1 MAKQHEKPQPVARA
15 RNADATRTA
24 ILASA
29 RRAFARAGYDGAG
42 LREIA
47 AAAGVT
53 AMMVHRYFGS
63 KEQLFAAVI
72 AGIMTTPIILTEENL
87 ASPALAA
94 ALAAGL
100 VEQTQSGATPLD
112 GFRIMLHSASSPQAA
127 DIGRVQIEQHYHRKL
142 TAALRG
148 DLAAERAAVVLALV
162 AGVQVMR
169 QMLALPALA
178 DASPAALIRILTPIF
193 QQLVD
198 GPRREARRRRR
209 ERRRSDP
216 SSRRRA

>member
-1 MAKQHEKPQPVARA
+1 MAKKRPAPARP

-24 ILASA
+24 ILTSA

-47 AAAGVT
+47 ADAGVT
-53 AMMVHRYFGS
+53 AMMVNRYFGS

-72 AGIMTTPIILTEENL
+72 AEVMTTPIILTAESL
-87 ASPALAA
+87 ASPALGQ

-100 VEQTQSGATPLD
+100 VNQTQAGATPLD
-112 GFRIMLHSASSPQAA
+112 GFLIMMHSASSPRAA
-127 DIGRVQIEQHYHRKL
+127 EIGRAQIEQHYHRTL

-148 DLAAERAAVVLALV
+148 DLAAQRAALVLSLV

-169 QMLALPALA
+169 QMIGLSALA
-178 DASPAALIRILTPIF
+178 DAKPAALIRVLAPIF

-198 GPRREARRRRR
+198 GERAGPDKATSRKRSPSVQRR
-209 ERRRSDP
+209 
-216 SSRRRA
+216 

>member
-1 MAKQHEKPQPVARA
+1 MAKKKPAPARP
-15 RNADATRTA
+15 RNAGATRRA
-24 ILASA
+24 ILTSA

-47 AAAGVT
+47 ADAGVT
-53 AMMVHRYFGS
+53 AMMVNRYFGS

-72 AGIMTTPIILTEENL
+72 AEVMTAPIILTRENL
-87 ASPALAA
+87 ASSALGE

-100 VEQTQSGATPLD
+100 VNQTQAGATPLD
-112 GFRIMLHSASSPQAA
+112 GFLIMLHSASSSRAA
-127 DIGRVQIEQHYHRKL
+127 EIGRVQIEQQYHRQL

-148 DLAAERAAVVLALV
+148 KLAPQRAALVLSLV

-169 QMLALPALA
+169 QMIGLSALA
-178 DASPAALIRILTPIF
+178 EAKPAALIRILAPIF

-198 GPRREARRRRR
+198 G
-209 ERRRSDP
+209 ERPAIDSGQP
-216 SSRRRA
+216 G

>member
-1 MAKQHEKPQPVARA
+1 MAKKRPAPARP

-24 ILASA
+24 ILTSA

-47 AAAGVT
+47 ADAGVT
-53 AMMVHRYFGS
+53 AMMVNRYFGS

-72 AGIMTTPIILTEENL
+72 AEVMTAPIILTAESL
-87 ASPALAA
+87 ASPALGQ

-100 VEQTQSGATPLD
+100 VNQTQAGATPLD
-112 GFRIMLHSASSPQAA
+112 GFLIMMHSASSPRAA
-127 DIGRVQIEQHYHRKL
+127 EIGRAQIEQHYHRTL

-148 DLAAERAAVVLALV
+148 DLAAQRAALVLSLV

-169 QMLALPALA
+169 QMIGLSALA
-178 DASPAALIRILTPIF
+178 DAKPAALIRILAPIF

-198 GPRREARRRRR
+198 GERAGPDKATSRKRSPSVQRR
-209 ERRRSDP
+209 
-216 SSRRRA
+216 

>member
-1 MAKQHEKPQPVARA
+1 MAKKRPAPARP

-24 ILASA
+24 ILTSA

-47 AAAGVT
+47 ADAGVT
-53 AMMVHRYFGS
+53 AMMVNRYFGS

-72 AGIMTTPIILTEENL
+72 AEVMTTPIILTAESL
-87 ASPALAA
+87 ASPALGQ

-100 VEQTQSGATPLD
+100 VNQTQAGATPLD
-112 GFRIMLHSASSPQAA
+112 GFLIMMHSASSPRAA
-127 DIGRVQIEQHYHRKL
+127 EIGRAQIEQHYHRTL

-148 DLAAERAAVVLALV
+148 DLAAQRAALVLSLV

-169 QMLALPALA
+169 QMIGLSALA
-178 DASPAALIRILTPIF
+178 DAKPAALIRILAPIF

-198 GPRREARRRRR
+198 GERAGPDKATSRKRSPSVQRR
-209 ERRRSDP
+209 
-216 SSRRRA
+216 

>member
-1 MAKQHEKPQPVARA
+1 MAKKKPAPARP
-15 RNADATRTA
+15 RNAGATRRA
-24 ILASA
+24 ILTSA

-47 AAAGVT
+47 ADAGVT
-53 AMMVHRYFGS
+53 AMMVNRYFGS

-72 AGIMTTPIILTEENL
+72 AEVMTAPIILTRENL
-87 ASPALAA
+87 ASSALGE

-100 VEQTQSGATPLD
+100 VNQTQAGATPLD
-112 GFRIMLHSASSPQAA
+112 GFLIMLHSASSSRAA
-127 DIGRVQIEQHYHRKL
+127 EIGRVQIEQHYHRQL

-148 DLAAERAAVVLALV
+148 RLAPQRAALVLSLV

-169 QMLALPALA
+169 QMIGLSALA
-178 DASPAALIRILTPIF
+178 EAKPAALIRILAPIF

-198 GPRREARRRRR
+198 G
-209 ERRRSDP
+209 ERPAIDSVRP
-216 SSRRRA
+216 G

>member
-1 MAKQHEKPQPVARA
+1 MAKKKPAPARP
-15 RNADATRTA
+15 RNAGATRRA
-24 ILASA
+24 ILTSA

-47 AAAGVT
+47 ADAGVT
-53 AMMVHRYFGS
+53 AMMVNRYFGS

-72 AGIMTTPIILTEENL
+72 AEVMTAPIILTRENL
-87 ASPALAA
+87 ASSALGE

-100 VEQTQSGATPLD
+100 VNQTQAGATPLD
-112 GFRIMLHSASSPQAA
+112 GFLIMLHSASSSRAA
-127 DIGRVQIEQHYHRKL
+127 EIGRVQIEQHYHRQL

-148 DLAAERAAVVLALV
+148 KLAPQRAALVLSLV

-169 QMLALPALA
+169 QMIGLSALA
-178 DASPAALIRILTPIF
+178 EAKPAALIRILAPIF

-198 GPRREARRRRR
+198 G
-209 ERRRSDP
+209 ERPAIDSDQP
-216 SSRRRA
+216 A